1 MTGNVAPDNYYIE
14 YRRANTS
21 YDISYTPVTG
31 TVRDSTVTA
40 TIDFNK
46 PDQQYEYRISTF
58 VEAFDKE
65 YTERSSSSVVVNTT
79 PCQSK
84 L

>member
-31 TVRDSTVTA
+31 DVRDSTVTA
-40 TIDFNK
+40 TIDVTK
-46 PDQQYEYRISTF
+46 PGQPYEYRISTF
-58 VEAFDKE
+58 IEAFDEE
-65 YTERSSSSVVVNTT
+65 YTERSSSVVVDTT

>member
-1 MTGNVAPDNYYIE
+1 MTGNIAPDNYYIE

-21 YDISYTPVTG
+21 YDISYTPVAG
-31 TVRDSTVTA
+31 IVRDSTVTA
-40 TIDFNK
+40 TIDITK
-46 PDQQYEYRISTF
+46 PGQQYEYRISTF

-65 YTERSSSSVVVNTT
+65 YTERSSSVVVDTT
-79 PCQSK
+79 SCQSK